1 MPDKDGELL
10 PPLPNEVFDGDKQTT
25 ELKMDK
31 CNHKMKFISPT
42 DIRCTKCGVGFTG
55 TAREIKE
62 VFDLFDNV
70 A

>member
-10 PPLPNEVFDGDKQTT
+10 PPIEEFDGDKQSV

-62 VFDLFDNV
+62 VYDLFDNV